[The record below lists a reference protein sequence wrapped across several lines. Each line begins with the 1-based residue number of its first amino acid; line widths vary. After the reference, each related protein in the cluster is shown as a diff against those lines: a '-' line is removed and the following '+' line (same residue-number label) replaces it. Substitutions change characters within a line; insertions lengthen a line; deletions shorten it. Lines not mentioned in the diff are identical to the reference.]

1 MIKNHDSMFFAP
13 LIARERQ
20 ALKED
25 AIADWLFEYRDEF
38 VKLTISNGFMKCI
51 QCERKVGRAKD
62 GKRDWGI
69 GNIIYEDD
77 GEFTCDT
84 CFDTVYEDKAKIEL
98 GYKED

>member
-69 GNIIYEDD
+69 GYIIYEDD

-84 CFDTVYEDKAKIEL
+84 CFDTVYEDKAKLEL
-98 GYKED
+98 GYHED

>member
-69 GNIIYEDD
+69 GYIIYEDD
-77 GEFTCDT
+77 GQFTCDT
-84 CFDTVYEDKAKIEL
+84 CFDTVYEDKAKLEL
-98 GYKED
+98 GYQED

>member
-13 LIARERQ
+13 LVARERQ

-25 AIADWLFEYRDEF
+25 AIADWLFQYRNEF
-38 VKLTISNGFMKCI
+38 VTLTVSNGFMKCI
-51 QCERKVGRAKD
+51 QCERKVGVEKGGEKD
-62 GKRDWGI
+62 WRV

-84 CFDTVYEDKAKIEL
+84 CFDTVYEDKAKLEL
-98 GYKED
+98 GYHED